1 MIHSPSNRS
10 TSKDPS
16 WNEERVC
23 PFLILKLSIF
33 IYLIVLCETEHYR
46 WVNLD
51 SWKRYMAPEIMR
63 RGKFHEA
70 TILASLYESDVQ
82 KQSKYLLQ
90 TSSKLSW
97 RGVSSKS
104 DVFVFSF
111 AISHPD
117 IASTKQLC
125 FHAHQTSAMLNILL
139 DSLWETNIPKTK
151 SLRRKLRKLDKIWD
165 RFSVRDIKGTE

>member
-97 RGVSSKS
+97 RGGIIEIRCFCIQFCYQSPGHRLYQTVMFSRTPNFR
-104 DVFVFSF
+104 DVEYFVGFPLGNK
-111 AISHPD
+111 HPQNKV
-117 IASTKQLC
+117 T
-125 FHAHQTSAMLNILL
+125 
-139 DSLWETNIPKTK
+139 PKKTEK
-151 SLRRKLRKLDKIWD
+151 IRQNLR
-165 RFSVRDIKGTE
+165 